1 METIKFNLNKYKASK
16 KCFVKTKSGEDVR
29 IAAIL
34 KNGDIVAYVGN
45 DKEASLYESNGKLK
59 GNEIELYDFDTDGSY
74 FSIWRNDAKDLI
86 LTLCDENIKKNVK
99 ELKKIRVRAYKLVEA
114 EEIIHFAMTNVFEGV
129 KDDFY
134 RYCKKSAV
142 SCLREDNCCYICVSI
157 NHYCNDIIVSN
168 AHWGER
174 KKFVEVSRS
183 KFEEIVRKN
192 RTI

>member
-1 METIKFNLNKYKASK
+1 METIKFNLDKYKASK

-59 GNEIELYDFDTDGSY
+59 GNEIE
-74 FSIWRNDAKDLI
+74 
-86 LTLCDENIKKNVK
+86 
-99 ELKKIRVRAYKLVEA
+99 
-114 EEIIHFAMTNVFEGV
+114 GV
-129 KDDFY
+129 KNDSY
-134 RYCKKSAV
+134 CYCKESAEY
-142 SCLREDNCCYICVSI
+142 CLKDDNCCYICVSI
-157 NHYCNDIIVSN
+157 INHYGRGSIIVSN

-192 RTI
+192 RII

>member
-1 METIKFNLNKYKASK
+1 METIKFNLDKYKASK

-59 GNEIELYDFDTDGSY
+59 GNEIELYDFDTNGSY
-74 FSIWRNDAKDLI
+74 FSIWRNDAKDLM

-99 ELKKIRVRAYKLVEA
+99 YCLK
-114 EEIIHFAMTNVFEGV
+114 
-129 KDDFY
+129 D
-134 RYCKKSAV
+134 
-142 SCLREDNCCYICVSI
+142 DNCCYICVSI
-157 NHYCNDIIVSN
+157 INHYGRGSIIVSN

-192 RTI
+192 RII